1 MKARIH
7 PAHSSCFSMGGSLR
21 PSAHPNLR
29 STNFFNNDIILQPV
43 IPVVN
48 GCQIT
53 HLYLARLLTAPQLIG
68 MVQMY
73 PAEPQ
78 GCLPCCTDQ
87 PEQNC
92 SYRQSSMPMHFFGVA
107 TYKIKKANKSEQ
119 LNFPSLLFWDLVV
132 FLYHSLILTLLD
144 YH

>member
-7 PAHSSCFSMGGSLR
+7 PAHSSSFSMGGSLR
-21 PSAHPNLR
+21 PPAHPNLR
-29 STNFFNNDIILQPV
+29 STNSFKNDIILQPV

-48 GCQIT
+48 GCKIT

-92 SYRQSSMPMHFFGVA
+92 SYRQSSMPIHLLELPL
-107 TYKIKKANKSEQ
+107 TKSKKQPNQS
-119 LNFPSLLFWDLVV
+119 S
-132 FLYHSLILTLLD
+132 
-144 YH
+144 